1 MARRIL
7 IALGVLVV
15 VLLLVIA
22 SRPSTFRVVRSL
34 LIPAPANAVFTQVND
49 FHAWAGWSPWEKL
62 DPAMKKTFSGAP
74 TGAGSVYTWEGN
86 DKVGEGRMT
95 LEKSDRP
102 SAISITLEFV
112 KPVAATSRS
121 EFAFT
126 PEGADT
132 RVVWSMSGKNSFMA
146 KAAGMFMDMD
156 QMIGGD
162 FEKGLAALSTT
173 AQAQAKAEADASAAA
188 GAASAAGAKA
198 RAEAEA
204 TVAKKGN
211 KKR

>member
-1 MARRIL
+1 MARWIL
-7 IALGVLVV
+7 IALGVVV
-15 VLLLVIA
+15 GVLLLVIA
-22 SRPSTFRVVRSL
+22 SRPSTFRVERSR

-49 FHAWAGWSPWEKL
+49 LHAWAGWSPWEKL

-102 SAISITLEFV
+102 SAIYITLEFV
-112 KPVAATSRS
+112 KPFAATNRS

-132 RVVWSMSGKNSFMA
+132 RVVWSMSGKNNFMA
-146 KAAGMFMDMD
+146 KAAGMFMNMD
-156 QMIGGD
+156 QMVGGD

-173 AQAQAKAEADASAAA
+173 AQAQARAEADASAAA
-188 GAASAAGAKA
+188 SAAKA
-198 RAEAEA
+198 RASSKTTAEE
-204 TVAKKGN
+204 
-211 KKR
+211 

>member
-7 IALGVLVV
+7 IALGVVVV
-15 VLLLVIA
+15 VLLVAIA

-86 DKVGEGRMT
+86 DKVGQGRMT

-102 SAISITLEFV
+102 SAIYITLEFV
-112 KPVAATSRS
+112 KPFAATNRS

-132 RVVWSMSGKNSFMA
+132 RVVWSMSGKNNFMA
-146 KAAGMFMDMD
+146 KAAGMFMNMD
-156 QMIGGD
+156 QMVGGD

-173 AQAQAKAEADASAAA
+173 AQAQARAEADASAAA
-188 GAASAAGAKA
+188 SAAKA
-198 RAEAEA
+198 RASSKTTAEE
-204 TVAKKGN
+204 
-211 KKR
+211 

>member
-7 IALGVLVV
+7 IALGVVVV
-15 VLLLVIA
+15 VLPLVIA
-22 SRPSTFRVVRSL
+22 SRPSQFRVVRSL
-34 LIPAPANAVFTQVND
+34 LIPAAPANAVFTQVND

-74 TGAGSVYTWEGN
+74 TGAGSVYAWEGN

-112 KPVAATSRS
+112 KPFAATSRS
-121 EFAFT
+121 DFAFT
-126 PEGADT
+126 PEGTGT
-132 RVVWSMSGKNSFMA
+132 RVVWSMSGKNGFMA

-156 QMIGGD
+156 QMIGRD

-188 GAASAAGAKA
+188 KAASAKPGKPQPGPGVTEP
-198 RAEAEA
+198 R
-204 TVAKKGN
+204 
-211 KKR
+211 

>member
-7 IALGVLVV
+7 IALGVVVV
-15 VLLLVIA
+15 VLLVAIA

-86 DKVGEGRMT
+86 DKVGQGRMT

-102 SAISITLEFV
+102 SAIYITLEFV
-112 KPVAATSRS
+112 KPFAATNRS

-132 RVVWSMSGKNSFMA
+132 RVVWSMSGKNNFMA

-156 QMIGGD
+156 QMVGGD
-162 FEKGLAALSTT
+162 FEKGLAARSTT
-173 AQAQAKAEADASAAA
+173 AQAQARAEADASAAA
-188 GAASAAGAKA
+188 SAAKA
-198 RAEAEA
+198 RASSKTTAEE
-204 TVAKKGN
+204 
-211 KKR
+211 